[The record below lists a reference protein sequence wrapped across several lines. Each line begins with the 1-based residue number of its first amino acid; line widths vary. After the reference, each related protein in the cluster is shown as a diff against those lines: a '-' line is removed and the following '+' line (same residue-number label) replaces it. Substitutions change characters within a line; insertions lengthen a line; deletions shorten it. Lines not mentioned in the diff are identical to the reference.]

1 MARVLLCTGPGV
13 FEVLAR
19 VCRNPQEALKQFV
32 ENAADA
38 VDRPVTEDGRVEIR
52 LDYSPRADGNGQ
64 AVLEQITVADNGVGM
79 GVEKMR
85 DVLQRIGDSEK
96 LDLALRGEQGIGLLA
111 FALIADELHLA
122 SSDRDGSPSGC
133 LVLKRKWLKNGY
145 AEILE
150 HCSQHTRTSRGTTA
164 YLSGILPE
172 IAQQLSKERTKAYL
186 GQQFASDLKAGIYT
200 MVISDGGEME
210 HIHSQRFRGVK
221 VMSSSLSPANKAASA
236 FVELYV
242 LPWEMPDAGLELYGR
257 KGTRI
262 CPMTELGDFKHAP
275 WTDQRL
281 EGFVQ
286 CDRLKRTADK
296 TAVVQDEVYRALVA
310 ELRQLEPQVQKLILE
325 VSAESLEK
333 RFNIIMNRAGRLI
346 DRFIRY
352 RERGI
357 LMTLPIPAPQ
367 APNGVG
373 YHSQIQP
380 ESPLAGEPRTPR
392 PLRSTRAPYI
402 RLKSP
407 PQDRSGYRSW
417 YDPAESVICINREHA
432 EFLLS
437 QREDHRCLRYL
448 FSIWAK
454 ESLLQEFGADAEKV
468 ADEIVGVLAEAEP
481 LLW

>member
-1 MARVLLCTGPGV
+1 MARVSLCTGPGV

-38 VDRPVTEDGRVEIR
+38 VDRPVTEEGHIEIR
-52 LDYSPRADGNGQ
+52 LEYAPRSDGGNLAALQ
-64 AVLEQITVADNGVGM
+64 QITVTDNGVGM
-79 GVEKMR
+79 DVAKMR
-85 DVLQRIGDSEK
+85 EVLQRIGDSEK

-111 FALIADELHLA
+111 FSLIADELHLA
-122 SSDRDGSPSGC
+122 SSTMDGSPSAC
-133 LVLKRKWLKNGY
+133 LVLKRKWLKSGY
-145 AEILE
+145 AEIVE
-150 HCSQHTRTSRGTTA
+150 RCPHHKHAARGTTA

-200 MVISDGGEME
+200 LVISDGGEME

-221 VMSSSLSPANKAASA
+221 VMSATLAPGNKGATA

-242 LPWEMPDAGLELYGR
+242 LPWEMADAGLELYGR

-296 TAVVQDEVYRALVA
+296 TAVVQDEVYRSLVT
-310 ELRQLEPQVQKLILE
+310 ELKQLEPQVQKLILE
-325 VSAESLEK
+325 ASAESLEK
-333 RFNIIMNRAGRLI
+333 RFNIIMTRTGRLI

-352 RERGI
+352 REKGI
-357 LMTLPIPAPQ
+357 LMTLPVPTAQ
-367 APNGVG
+367 AKNGGEYRPPVE
-373 YHSQIQP
+373 P
-380 ESPLAGEPRTPR
+380 TRPPAGEAKTPR
-392 PLRSTRAPYI
+392 PLRATRAPYI
-402 RLKSP
+402 RLKAP
-407 PQDRSGYRSW
+407 PQDRSAYRSW
-417 YDPAESVICINREHA
+417 YDPSESVICINREHA

-437 QREDHRCLRYL
+437 QREDRRCLRYL